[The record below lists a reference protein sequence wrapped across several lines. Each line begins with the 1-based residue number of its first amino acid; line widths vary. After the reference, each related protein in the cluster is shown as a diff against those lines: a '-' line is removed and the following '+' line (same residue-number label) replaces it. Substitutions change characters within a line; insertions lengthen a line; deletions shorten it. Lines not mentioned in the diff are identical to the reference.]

1 MSQVQTIT
9 HYTFSGLRPRL
20 TWLRCMTLT
29 SPPTRTR
36 GRSSWSRGTRCS
48 RRWRSPSPA
57 EARWWV
63 LDKVFANLIDPNDCC
78 LSQTFKNNVG
88 DKFNLKF
95 KCFWKEILKFLFIH
109 ENVFSKQKRLLY
121 QVYVSFQ
128 FPSSLKVYQFYC
140 FLLFL
145 DKNFELRHFCAMH
158 N

>member
-1 MSQVQTIT
+1 MIEMHDSDVSA
-9 HYTFSGLRPRL
+9 YTYER
-20 TWLRCMTLT
+20 TLIMEQRNEMLQEMKVT
-29 SPPTRTR
+29 KSS
-36 GRSSWSRGTRCS
+36 RSKMVSTL
-48 RRWRSPSPA
+48 
-57 EARWWV
+57 EIEIM
-63 LDKVFANLIDPNDCC
+63 FANSIDPNDCC

-158 N
+158 Y